1 LGYQQLLG
9 NKPIEKKLAAHSL
22 RLKPKGGA
30 DIIILKRNNLPSL
43 YVELVTNGGAH
54 LPGKQLKQILFCLEF
69 A

>member
-30 DIIILKRNNLPSL
+30 DIIIPKD
-43 YVELVTNGGAH
+43 
-54 LPGKQLKQILFCLEF
+54 KQFT
-69 A
+69 